1 MTNKLN
7 DKKVTGATP
16 ISLNQDESEKLKE
29 ENEKCK
35 EENEKCK
42 EEINKQ
48 LTKVIEFNND
58 KIKQEYANVIAEEQK
73 KDEEYD
79 LFLLI
84 ILLFFK

>member
-29 ENEKCK
+29 ENEKRK
-35 EENEKCK
+35 EK
-42 EEINKQ
+42 INKQ

-58 KIKQEYANVIAEEQK
+58 KIKQEYTNVIAEEQK
-73 KDEEYD
+73 RRR
-79 LFLLI
+79 I
-84 ILLFFK
+84 